1 MQIVTLSLYHFVGLP
16 AELWAF
22 SQMGLMRPAVARM
35 EGLRFHKMMGTG
47 AGAGFSTTPDFSTY
61 TLLCVWDDGAAA
73 RKALDDATP
82 FARYRARADRS
93 ATLHLAAT
101 QTRGQ
106 WSGAEPFAVDAQ
118 TRPEGPIVALTR
130 ATLRWS
136 KLAAFWSLVPA
147 ISDVAEAD
155 PHQHFMMGMGE
166 IPYKHQMTFSI
177 WDDEAAMRTFS
188 LASQTHGTA
197 VRRAWDEGWFAES
210 LFARFNLLAVEG
222 AWPGL
227 ERFAA
232 GAPPVPDE
240 TQPRQAA

>member
-1 MQIVTLSLYHFVGLP
+1 MQIVTLSLYHFAGLP
-16 AELWAF
+16 AKLWAF

-61 TLLCVWDDGAAA
+61 TLLCVWDDEAAA
-73 RKALDDATP
+73 QKALDTATP
-82 FARYRARADRS
+82 FARYRAHADRS
-93 ATLHLAAT
+93 ATLLLAAT

-106 WSGAEPFAVDAQ
+106 WSGAEPFAVDAA

-136 KLAAFWSLVPA
+136 KLAIFWSLVPA
-147 ISDVAEAD
+147 ISDVADAD
-155 PHQHFMMGMGE
+155 AHQHFMMGMGE
-166 IPYKHQMTFSI
+166 VPYKHQMTFSI
-177 WDDEAAMRTFS
+177 WDDEAAMRDFS
-188 LASQTHGTA
+188 LNSPTHGTA
-197 VRRAWDEGWFAES
+197 VRRAWEEGWFAES

-227 ERFAA
+227 ERFVGAA
-232 GAPPVPDE
+232 PTTDE
-240 TQPRQAA
+240 TQPLQAA